1 MATELSARR
10 SGIFVALGANLPG
23 PGGTTPLQT
32 CQAAL
37 AALAGAGIR
46 VVARSS
52 WYSTEPVG
60 EPGQPWFVNAV
71 VRVETGL
78 GPEALLAALHRIE
91 GRFGRR
97 RDRHWAAR
105 TLDLDLLDYHG
116 MVRDPGAGDGA
127 GAGPILPH
135 PRIAG
140 RRFVLAPLAEIAPD
154 WRLPPAGPDVARL
167 LAALPLRPEV
177 ARLPQPADF
186 LDERP
191 QDD

>member
-1 MATELSARR
+1 MGLSDHR

-32 CQAAL
+32 CRAAL
-37 AALAGAGIR
+37 AALAGAGVR

-116 MVRDPGAGDGA
+116 IVRHPGA

-140 RRFVLAPLAEIAPD
+140 RRFVLAPLAEIAPG

-167 LAALPLRPEV
+167 LAALPPRPEAV
-177 ARLPQPADF
+177 RLPQSAEF

-191 QDD
+191 RDD